1 MQGGC
6 AAGSRGVRTKN
17 GMGKVEEEFG
27 RRRVESGIKDMKERK
42 G

>member
-1 MQGGC
+1 
-6 AAGSRGVRTKN
+6 
-17 GMGKVEEEFG
+17 MGKVEEEFG